1 MILTAIVILVVLS
14 SVKYLKRL
22 TIDSAKLASVLSILY
37 FSIQIFR
44 VMTGT
49 EISFSTDQVVILK
62 GPIEWVLNT
71 AFPAVIHVI
80 VAGFHM
86 LLELVPKTIDFFKE
100 VIG

>member
-14 SVKYLKRL
+14 SIKYLKKL
-22 TIDSAKLASVLSILY
+22 TIDSAKLASVLSIVY

-44 VMTGT
+44 VMTGK
-49 EISFSTDQVVILK
+49 EISFSTDQIVVLK

-71 AFPAVIHVI
+71 AFPGVLHIIA
-80 VAGFHM
+80 AGFQM
-86 LLELVPKTIDFFKE
+86 VIELVPKTIDFFKE